1 MIHPR
6 IIPCFFVVATPRRL
20 SIASVAPKNGRWHE
34 CNDIQVFYSSLVVA
48 GARLSSS
55 SSQGQS
61 RSSVLLSPMCRSPP
75 SNLAYKQ
82 QWMLYLP
89 IYFWLVLGGHNVQSI
104 VRLQLQLQVVGVL
117 AHEVVSSHSPGTH
130 TLYSGRIRSTLV
142 CGCFPHRTLNVTA
155 VRDCSLSSIVSFLMF
170 PRQALADELCLYAY
184 RS

>member
-1 MIHPR
+1 MPQRATLGCCASATGMIHPR
-6 IIPCFFVVATPRRL
+6 IIPCFFVAAPRRL
-20 SIASVAPKNGRWHE
+20 SIASVAPENGRWHE

-104 VRLQLQLQVVGVL
+104 VRLQLRLQVVGVL

-142 CGCFPHRTLNVTA
+142 ADAFRTAPLT
-155 VRDCSLSSIVSFLMF
+155 SLRYAIAHYHQSS
-170 PRQALADELCLYAY
+170 